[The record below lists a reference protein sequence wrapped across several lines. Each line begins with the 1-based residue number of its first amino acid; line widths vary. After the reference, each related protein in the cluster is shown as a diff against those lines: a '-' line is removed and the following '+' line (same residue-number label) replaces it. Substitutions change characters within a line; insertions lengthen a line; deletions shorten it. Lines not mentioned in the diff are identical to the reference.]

1 MSDIKARTQKPQ
13 PTHRGTAFADM
24 KQGQKIVWIS
34 KVVLSVCTFG
44 FAFPVVMED

>member
-1 MSDIKARTQKPQ
+1 MTDKSVPKPKAQ

-34 KVVLSVCTFG
+34 KVVVCVCTFG
-44 FAFPVVMED
+44 FAFPTVMED